1 MRVLQAPPRLYP
13 AIGGVETV
21 VLSLSRAL
29 VDLGHHVEVLCADE
43 PSGSPSRVGGIR
55 TRRLW
60 YPVKV
65 ANTNI
70 TPALPM
76 HLALQRFDVVHAH
89 LPTPWSA
96 DWPAI
101 IGRIRRKGVVL
112 SYYNDIVGSGLAR
125 AVALLYNLLPLRLT
139 LSLAHRVVINST
151 HLLDNRG
158 SPLLRV
164 RQKLHQVHN
173 GVDTARL
180 YPRPELRQAG
190 RIGFLA
196 VLDEFHRYK
205 GVDVLLEATRRLAGH
220 GHDLDI
226 RIAGEGALK
235 AEYRAMAAS
244 MGIGEQVHF
253 AGFIPDRSLVEF
265 YNACQ
270 VFVLPTTDMRQEGYG
285 LVAMEA
291 MACGVP
297 VVVTDAAG
305 VAGLVRDCHAGLVV
319 PARDPSALAGAIE
332 QFLSD
337 PDLAG
342 YHGTQ
347 GRKAVQERFSWRAI
361 AHEYEQLYAQALAAA
376 RAA

>member
-1 MRVLQAPPRLYP
+1 VLQAPPRLYP

-43 PSGSPSRVGGIR
+43 PSGSPSRVAGIR

-60 YPVKV
+60 YPLKV

-70 TPALPM
+70 TPALPL
-76 HLALQRFDVVHAH
+76 HLALQHFDVVHAH
-89 LPTPWSA
+89 VPTPWSA

-101 IGRIRRKGVVL
+101 IGRVRKKGVVL
-112 SYYNDIVGSGLAR
+112 SYYNDIVGTGLAS
-125 AVALLYNLLPLRLT
+125 AIALLYNLLPLRLT
-139 LSLAHRVVINST
+139 LGLAHRVVINST
-151 HLLDNRG
+151 HLLDDPA

-164 RQKLHQVHN
+164 RQKLRHVHN

-180 YPRPELRQAG
+180 CPKPELRQAG

-205 GVDVLLEATRRLAGH
+205 GVDILLKATRELSGRGQAV
-220 GHDLDI
+220 DL
-226 RIAGEGALK
+226 RIGGEGALK
-235 AEYRAMAAS
+235 VEYRNMAAS
-244 MGIGEQVHF
+244 MGLGDDVRFE
-253 AGFIPDRSLVEF
+253 GFVPERALVDF
-265 YNACQ
+265 YNTCQ
-270 VFVLPTTDMRQEGYG
+270 VFVLPATDARQEGYG

-305 VAGLVRDCHAGLVV
+305 IADLVRDCNAGLVV

-337 PDLAG
+337 PELARHQG
-342 YHGTQ
+342 AQ
-347 GRKAVQERFSWRAI
+347 GRKAVEERFSWRAI